1 MQKKMKNYYIF
12 KSLDDCKEAL
22 KLINERKNFG
32 NGGSTNTWAE
42 PLKNQIK
49 DEWAIPFDENQIGD
63 CVDLLKKGKKV
74 QKHEAIALGWYFG
87 FFSGSFA
94 REREKLEDI
103 HFIFDGLVS
112 SYGKPNFPATRSLIF
127 SFLSACY
134 SLKESLSKKI
144 KSAEF
149 DQEVKEWWKKRKAEQ
164 DERGS
169 LLKEYDIYMNTE
181 KHGGALAG
189 QTSNIKLEPVAYMT
203 TLIVTHHHPHADPQ
217 TMTISSEGAFMTAY
231 TETPMERRFP
241 VGIHEAKYEI
251 RVSGS
256 PKTHLKENIEG
267 STFLD
272 QMTLLRNY
280 YMQVLF
286 DAEKLVG
293 ERQLRNTPT
302 IQFRGT
308 QFMETK

>member
-1 MQKKMKNYYIF
+1 MMNYYIF
-12 KSLDDCKEAL
+12 KNLDDCKEAL
-22 KLINERKNFG
+22 KLINEKKGFG
-32 NGGSTNTWAE
+32 NGGSTHTWAE

-63 CVDLLKKGKKV
+63 CVDLLTEGEKV
-74 QKHEAIALGWYFG
+74 QKDEAIALGWYFG
-87 FFSGSFA
+87 FFSGPFA

-103 HFIFDGLVS
+103 HFIFDGLIN
-112 SYGKPNFPATRSLIF
+112 SYGNPNFPATRSLVF

-144 KSAEF
+144 KSAYFE
-149 DQEVKEWWKKRKAEQ
+149 QEVKEWWNIRKAEQ

-169 LLKEYDIYMNTE
+169 LLKEYDIFMNTE
-181 KHGGALAG
+181 KHGGASAG

-203 TLIVTHHHPHADPQ
+203 SLIVTHHHPHADPQ
-217 TMTISSEGAFMTAY
+217 TMTMSSEGAFMTAY
-231 TETPMERRFP
+231 KETPMERRFP

-251 RVSGS
+251 RVSGA
-256 PKTHLKENIEG
+256 PKTHLNENIEG

-272 QMTLLRNY
+272 QMTLIRNY

-286 DAEKLVG
+286 DAEKLAGV
-293 ERQLRNTPT
+293 RKISNKPA
-302 IQFRGT
+302 IQFSGT

>member
-1 MQKKMKNYYIF
+1 MKNYYIF
-12 KSLDDCKEAL
+12 KSLDDCQEAL
-22 KLINERKNFG
+22 KLINERMKNG
-32 NGGSTNTWAE
+32 NNDSNLTWAE

-49 DEWAIPFDENQIGD
+49 DEWAIPVNEKMLEDCIG
-63 CVDLLKKGKKV
+63 LLKKGKKV
-74 QKHEAIALGWYFG
+74 QKHEAIGLGWYFG

-112 SYGKPNFPATRSLIF
+112 SYGKPNFPLTRSLIF

-144 KSAEF
+144 KSADF
-149 DQEVKEWWKKRKAEQ
+149 DQSIKEWWKIRKAEQ

-181 KHGGALAG
+181 KHGGASSG
-189 QTSNIKLEPVAYMT
+189 QISNIKLEPVAYMT
-203 TLIVTHHHPHADPQ
+203 TLLVSHHHPHADPQ

-231 TETPMERRFP
+231 KETPMERRFP
-241 VGIHEAKYEI
+241 VGIYEAKYEI

-256 PKTHLKENIEG
+256 PKTHLKEDIEG

-272 QMTLLRNY
+272 QMTLIRNY
-280 YMQVLF
+280 YMQILF

-293 ERQLRNTPT
+293 ERQIKNTPS
-302 IQFRGT
+302 IQFSGT
-308 QFMETK
+308 QFMETE